1 MANWNPIRAYEDSK
15 KRQAM
20 KANLLQLCR
29 LKLHRN
35 SDMLQLG
42 NASIDSKFQ
51 DQGREAAQMA
61 GRWTQILEE
70 FCREHPEYSLVLWS
84 GVPALCLTRGVDALP
99 QDLREKNMAEGFI
112 IKGGKF

>member
-1 MANWNPIRAYEDSK
+1 MGSWNPIRAYEDSK
-15 KRQAM
+15 KRKAM
-20 KANLLQLCR
+20 KDGLLQLCQMR
-29 LKLHRN
+29 LLRN
-35 SDMLQLG
+35 SDMIQLG
-42 NASIDSKFQ
+42 NASIDTKFQ

-99 QDLREKNMAEGFI
+99 QDIREKNEGEGLI
-112 IKGGKF
+112 LRGGKF